1 MTSFIKEAIL
11 AFLIVA
17 AAIFA
22 FWLWKETM
30 PVLTAGILHNY
41 QQFIAPI
48 VALIAAA
55 SLFSMGAI
63 FIDTKWLLY
72 LASGVAV
79 GAPFLLSSAS
89 TGAYVLLPG
98 SILLTIFAARRI
110 RKEHVLSI
118 GFSTSKVLKAGLPL
132 FFTAASLV
140 ASWFYLQTLTDQN
153 KAVSALIPRPVSDLM
168 IRVLAQP
175 LKEATGL
182 PDINPD
188 ITIDE
193 LLTMSVETQ
202 LEAQGVSLTAGTE
215 RGLSELLAHQRDQL
229 ARQYGIPLEGSER
242 LGEVLNRAII
252 ERLEDLLGPFVQYLP
267 LLSAF
272 AFFFAFKALT
282 FPLYF
287 MSVALTA
294 GLIRALRM
302 ATIITIESQQIEVE
316 RLTL

>member
-1 MTSFIKEAIL
+1 MTSFKKESIL
-11 AFLIVA
+11 AVLIVA
-17 AAIFA
+17 SALLS

-30 PVLTAGILHNY
+30 PVLAAGILEHYN
-41 QQFIAPI
+41 QFIAPI
-48 VALIAAA
+48 ISLVIAA
-55 SLFSMGAI
+55 SLFSLGAI

-72 LASGVAV
+72 SAAGVAV

-98 SILLTIFAARRI
+98 SILLTVFAARRI

-118 GFSTSKVLKAGLPL
+118 GFSTSKILKAGLPL

-168 IRVLAQP
+168 IRVLAEP

-182 PDINPD
+182 PEVSPD
-188 ITIDE
+188 LTIDE
-193 LLTMSVETQ
+193 LLTMSVRAQ
-202 LEAQGVSLTAGTE
+202 LEEQGVSLTAGTE

-229 ARQYGIPLEGSER
+229 AKQYGIPLQGSER

-252 ERLEDLLGPFVQYLP
+252 SRLEDLLGPFVQYLP
-267 LLSAF
+267 VVSAF
-272 AFFFAFKALT
+272 AFFFAFKTLT

-287 MSVALTA
+287 LSAAASA
-294 GLIRALRM
+294 GLIRILRV
-302 ATIITIESQQIEVE
+302 ATIITTRRQAIEVE

>member
-1 MTSFIKEAIL
+1 MTSFVKEAIL

-22 FWLWKETM
+22 FWLWRETM

-41 QQFIAPI
+41 EQFIAPI

-55 SLFSMGAI
+55 SLFSLGAI